1 VREQGI
7 VTKIISGNLVEV
19 AFQRTEA
26 CEKCKLCHDLERGMV
41 GVEAVNDIGARRDDV
56 VEIDIPS
63 GEMVKGSIVVFLI
76 PIFFLV
82 VGYLI
87 GSALSGGNDVVGVI
101 SGVVFLG
108 LSFLA
113 IRWYDKNVQEK
124 EALHSRL
131 LKVISPR

>member
-19 AFQRTEA
+19 AFQRTAA

-41 GVEAVNDIGARRDDV
+41 GIEAVNNIGAKREDI

-63 GEMVKGSIVVFLI
+63 GEMVKGSMVVFLL

-87 GSALSGGNDVVGVI
+87 GSALTEGSELVGVI
-101 SGVVFLG
+101 SGIVFLA

-113 IRWYDKNVQEK
+113 IKWYDINIQEK
-124 EALHSRL
+124 EALRARIIRRVS
-131 LKVISPR
+131 